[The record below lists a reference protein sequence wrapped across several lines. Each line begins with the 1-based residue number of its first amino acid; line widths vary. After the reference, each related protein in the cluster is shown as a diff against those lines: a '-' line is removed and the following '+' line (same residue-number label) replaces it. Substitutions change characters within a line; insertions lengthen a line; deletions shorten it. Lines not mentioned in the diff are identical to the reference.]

1 MISVRWMPWVGPLR
15 KLIVTKLPYKGQKF
29 LAAALEEEKKIT
41 EIRMWPETSQEILD
55 NIYLAQVDRVQ
66 SFMNCAFVMID
77 KETSCYMELLE
88 AGLAYQPNQKQ
99 TLKKHVTAG
108 GASHQGSRS
117 KEKSEG
123 DGTLFPAQCPYGV
136 SKRKRRDRHFP

>member
-1 MISVRWMPWVGPLR
+1 MPWVRPLR

-66 SFMNCAFVMID
+66 SFMNCAFAMID

-88 AGLAYQPNQKQ
+88 AGLAYQPNQEENKP
-99 TLKKHVTAG
+99 LKSMSQLVVQVTREAV
-108 GASHQGSRS
+108 
-117 KEKSEG
+117 E
-123 DGTLFPAQCPYGV
+123 
-136 SKRKRRDRHFP
+136 RKTRE

>member
-41 EIRMWPETSQEILD
+41 EIRMWPENGDEILG

-66 SFMNCAFVMID
+66 DFMNCAFVMID
-77 KETSCYMELLE
+77 KSTSCYMELAE
-88 AGLAYQPNQKQ
+88 QELAYQPNQKSAK
-99 TLKKHVTAG
+99 TLKSMSQLAVQVTKEAGRKKNPRVTALRL
-108 GASHQGSRS
+108 H
-117 KEKSEG
+117 
-123 DGTLFPAQCPYGV
+123 
-136 SKRKRRDRHFP
+136 